1 MRENLDV
8 LHHLIKKFDAE
19 RGRLTSVLG
28 QGLAQDHADYRF
40 QCGIIRGLSMAV
52 EMLTETAERLEDHD
66 E

>member
-19 RGRLTSVLG
+19 RERLISVLG

-40 QCGIIRGLSMAV
+40 QCGVIRGLSIAV
-52 EMLTETAERLEDHD
+52 GMLTETAERLEDYD